1 VQVITFQ
8 FIEPIQG
15 WGGGIYFTELIQLKK
30 LVVIALSI
38 LFMVLPGCITYK
50 IAPPT
55 SIPTPTP
62 TPITQ
67 TDNPTIVPPSVVNFV
82 ATPETIT
89 AGQNTNLIWV
99 VTGAESVI
107 IEPGLGKMAPSGTY
121 IISPTNTT
129 IYTLIATG
137 HSDNISKSVTVIVN
151 PIVKIE
157 EPIVK
162 PPEPIS
168 DNKSDSCPIPVDVSF
183 TVFPDQ
189 VALGEQRSL
198 LRWSVKGVDRVHIV
212 PDIGDVAAEGNYGIM
227 PKITTTYVLTAE
239 TESCVINKS
248 VTINVTGT
256 FVPPDSGPVVELF
269 NVTPSIYSG
278 ESGTLQWRVK
288 GATTVTI
295 DHGIG
300 IVASTGSMTVSPKEN
315 TTYAMTVANGAAFY
329 SVTVRIV
336 VLNR

>member
-1 VQVITFQ
+1 M
-8 FIEPIQG
+8 
-15 WGGGIYFTELIQLKK
+15 KK
-30 LVVIALSI
+30 LFFLVLSLLLLLI
-38 LFMVLPGCITYK
+38 PGCITYK

-55 SIPTPTP
+55 SAPIVSP

-67 TDNPTIVPPSVVNFV
+67 TENQTVVPPSVVNFV

-99 VTGAESVI
+99 VTGAESVT
-107 IEPGLGKMAPSGTY
+107 IEPGLGKMAPSGTF
-121 IISPTNTT
+121 IISPTDTT
-129 IYTLIATG
+129 VYTLIATG
-137 HSDNISKSVTVIVN
+137 RADNISKSVRVIVN

-157 EPIVK
+157 EPVVK
-162 PPEPIS
+162 PPEPVS
-168 DNKSDSCPIPVDVSF
+168 DNKSDACLVPVDVSLY
-183 TVFPDQ
+183 VFPDQ
-189 VALGEQRSL
+189 VALGEQRAL
-198 LRWSVKGVDRVHIV
+198 LRWSVKGVDKVYIV
-212 PDIGDVAAEGNYGIM
+212 PDIGEVAAEGNYGIM
-227 PKITTTYVLTAE
+227 PRTTTTYTLTAE
-239 TESCVINKS
+239 TESCVVNKS
-248 VTINVTGT
+248 VTIVVTGT

-300 IVASTGSMTVSPKEN
+300 VVASTGSMAVSPKEN

>member
-1 VQVITFQ
+1 M
-8 FIEPIQG
+8 
-15 WGGGIYFTELIQLKK
+15 KK
-30 LVVIALSI
+30 LFFPILSLLLLLI
-38 LFMVLPGCITYK
+38 PGCITYK
-50 IAPPT
+50 ISPPT
-55 SIPTPTP
+55 SGPTVSP

-67 TDNPTIVPPSVVNFV
+67 TENQSVVAPSVVNFV

-99 VTGAESVI
+99 VTGAESVT
-107 IEPGLGKMAPSGTY
+107 IEPGLGKMAPSGTF
-121 IISPTNTT
+121 IISPTDTT
-129 IYTLIATG
+129 VYTLIATG

-151 PIVKIE
+151 PIIKTE
-157 EPIVK
+157 EPAVK

-168 DNKSDSCPIPVDVSF
+168 DNKTDPCPVPVDVSF
-183 TVFPDQ
+183 YVYPDQ
-189 VALGEQRSL
+189 VAMGEQRAL

-212 PDIGDVAAEGNYGIM
+212 PDVGDVAAEGNYGIM
-227 PKITTTYVLTAE
+227 PTRTTTYVLTAG
-239 TESCVINKS
+239 TDSCVINKS
-248 VTINVTGT
+248 VTITVIGT
-256 FVPPDSGPVVELF
+256 FTPPDSGPVVELF

-278 ESGTLQWRVK
+278 ESGILQWRVK

-300 IVASTGSMTVSPKEN
+300 VVASTGSMAVSPKEN